1 MRKGMKKLCSSALSI
16 LLALSMVVPGAGVYH
31 TNVKADDVVEKTQTG
46 NDNGK
51 DDGKSIKGDYFRQ
64 NMAVLLKNNQ
74 LKTSNSEVTL
84 TENEKGKGVLVS
96 GKDKDILN
104 SEITIDKK
112 LNFDGKIV
120 GRLSLDAIAERGSDI
135 TVGVF
140 VDGGSEPV
148 GTFKLYKQRKKN
160 DWTYTKDSSIDVSG
174 LKLTGEHTV
183 SLKVLSTSASKVN
196 FLIRAVEFVESTVP
210 VIYFNIN
217 EEDGTIAEM
226 NASSDH
232 SVECYGSMTIKVPDG
247 FVSEYTGKEVTG
259 GTYDMEYIRGRGNST
274 WDTPKKPYKIKLDK
288 KADLLG
294 MGKNKHWVLLAN
306 YYDNS
311 LLRNKITY
319 WLGQQLNMA
328 FTPKSEPVDVV
339 MNGEYYG
346 SYFLSQQVR
355 VGSTRVDIDDLE
367 ESEETMNSTDPA
379 IISGGYLLALSPY
392 ERIEHQTFS
401 TNNNVEFKLESP
413 KFEDYYN
420 ETQFNYIKDYVQKT
434 EDAIYGKNFKDSNGT
449 SYTEY
454 MDLNAAVYYYW
465 MQEFSMN
472 GDGFVSPST
481 YLYKPRNGK
490 LYFGPLWDFDYVAWG
505 STEYSGNSVTGWSR
519 NTNMWFDKLFEDK
532 TFARAIVDAWPS
544 IKEKVNELIMPG
556 GQLDKYKDEMVKT
569 AAYNF
574 EKWGMSDLGQDDM
587 EEDSKGNNYL
597 TYDQEIE
604 RLRGWIKERTEWVDK
619 NVASIVPQPCK
630 VKFMADNKVIATKD
644 EYIGKTIS
652 SFPTAPKKKGYV
664 FVGWNAHFHMNF
676 KEYLSYIGSTEEDL
690 SEFMEPEEIKNLKK
704 NGYDFDG
711 EFSSSD
717 ILVKDTTLTAKYIS
731 EREYVKERKII
742 LNRKYMTLNQW
753 SDEGEIKATVIPFD
767 ATNSEIQWSSSN
779 PEVAEVM
786 DGSVT
791 PVKSG
796 DTIITAKTASGL
808 TATCKVH
815 VCTDGESD
823 EMPMEAY
830 YEFPKYDYTIGVNEY
845 KDLGVKYQPEN
856 AVFGENCKFLVGD
869 DSVVEV
875 SDGGVVYGLKPGTTT
890 VYAYT
895 NNGDPIRCQV
905 TVVDKKTAAIE
916 NVYTVKN
923 CKYKVLT
930 NKDKNKTVMCVGAKN
945 SKVKAVNIP
954 SKVKIKNVTYKVISI
969 KAKAFA
975 KMKKLKKVTI
985 GNNVSFIGKSA
996 FYNCKNL
1003 TKVYIGK
1010 KVEIIYQNAFKGDK
1024 KLKNITIKA
1033 KRAKINKGAFSK
1045 ISGKSVFKVPKNC
1058 KAYYKIVLGKSRN
1071 IK

>member
-1 MRKGMKKLCSSALSI
+1 
-16 LLALSMVVPGAGVYH
+16 
-31 TNVKADDVVEKTQTG
+31 
-46 NDNGK
+46 
-51 DDGKSIKGDYFRQ
+51 
-64 NMAVLLKNNQ
+64 
-74 LKTSNSEVTL
+74 
-84 TENEKGKGVLVS
+84 
-96 GKDKDILN
+96 
-104 SEITIDKK
+104 
-112 LNFDGKIV
+112 
-120 GRLSLDAIAERGSDI
+120 
-135 TVGVF
+135 
-140 VDGGSEPV
+140 
-148 GTFKLYKQRKKN
+148 
-160 DWTYTKDSSIDVSG
+160 
-174 LKLTGEHTV
+174 
-183 SLKVLSTSASKVN
+183 
-196 FLIRAVEFVESTVP
+196 
-210 VIYFNIN
+210 
-217 EEDGTIAEM
+217 
-226 NASSDH
+226 
-232 SVECYGSMTIKVPDG
+232 
-247 FVSEYTGKEVTG
+247 
-259 GTYDMEYIRGRGNST
+259 
-274 WDTPKKPYKIKLDK
+274 
-288 KADLLG
+288 
-294 MGKNKHWVLLAN
+294 
-306 YYDNS
+306 
-311 LLRNKITY
+311 
-319 WLGQQLNMA
+319 
-328 FTPKSEPVDVV
+328 
-339 MNGEYYG
+339 
-346 SYFLSQQVR
+346 
-355 VGSTRVDIDDLE
+355 
-367 ESEETMNSTDPA
+367 
-379 IISGGYLLALSPY
+379 
-392 ERIEHQTFS
+392 
-401 TNNNVEFKLESP
+401 
-413 KFEDYYN
+413 
-420 ETQFNYIKDYVQKT
+420 
-434 EDAIYGKNFKDSNGT
+434 
-449 SYTEY
+449 
-454 MDLNAAVYYYW
+454 
-465 MQEFSMN
+465 
-472 GDGFVSPST
+472 
-481 YLYKPRNGK
+481 
-490 LYFGPLWDFDYVAWG
+490 
-505 STEYSGNSVTGWSR
+505 
-519 NTNMWFDKLFEDK
+519 
-532 TFARAIVDAWPS
+532 
-544 IKEKVNELIMPG
+544 
-556 GQLDKYKDEMVKT
+556 
-569 AAYNF
+569 
-574 EKWGMSDLGQDDM
+574 MSDLGQDDM
-587 EEDSKGNNYL
+587 EEDSKGNKYL

-604 RLRGWIKERTEWVDK
+604 RLRGWINERTEWVDK

-644 EYIGKTIS
+644 EYIGKTVS

-664 FVGWNAHFHMNF
+664 FAGWNAHFHMNF

-711 EFSSSD
+711 EFSSTD

-779 PEVAEVM
+779 PEVAEIM

-791 PVKSG
+791 PIKSG
-796 DTIITAKTASGL
+796 DTIITAKTDSGL
-808 TATCKVH
+808 TATCKVR

-830 YEFPKYDYTIGVNEY
+830 YEFPEYDYTIGVNEY

-856 AVFGENCKFLVGD
+856 AVFGEDCKFLVGD

-905 TVVDKKTAAIE
+905 TVVDKKTAAIG

-1045 ISGKSVFKVPKNC
+1045 ISSKSVFKVPKNC